1 MQKNFILFLWPALL
15 TGEHPPPTFVLP
27 GDNRRKETETGY
39 PTEAIANKEV
49 SEMRD
54 VFRHAARPWHKSPL
68 GVTTCNRLRRACRM

>member
-39 PTEAIANKEV
+39 PTEAIAN
-49 SEMRD
+49 
-54 VFRHAARPWHKSPL
+54 
-68 GVTTCNRLRRACRM
+68 